1 MIFAHTNTMFGLT
14 KHCPVCG
21 MDVEKEI
28 GIKRFG
34 KFFCSEEHA
43 QDYTKLRMVREERGE
58 DDSRTRRS
66 SGGCCG

>member
-1 MIFAHTNTMFGLT
+1 MFGLT

-34 KFFCSEEHA
+34 NYFCSDSHA
-43 QDYTKLRMVREERGE
+43 QQYTEKRMASEISKEE
-58 DDSRTRRS
+58 DSHHG
-66 SGGCCG
+66 GGCC